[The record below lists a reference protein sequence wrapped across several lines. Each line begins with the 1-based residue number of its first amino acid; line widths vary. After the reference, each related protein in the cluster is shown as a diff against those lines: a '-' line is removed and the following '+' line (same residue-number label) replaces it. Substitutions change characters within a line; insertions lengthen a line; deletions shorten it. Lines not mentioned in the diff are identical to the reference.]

1 MVRISKF
8 ALTLLSAT
16 AVAVPAGAA
25 GPPIAYAKEVGAGF
39 SIFVTN
45 PNATGTLKLYSGP
58 AKNSLIVDMNPN
70 LSGGFNE
77 LAVVASRTTGFKIV
91 RYSDAGVVQ
100 PIQTF
105 DDGCYVDS
113 LDYHPA
119 NGSLLV
125 VRRCTNPQL
134 VEVVVWTNGTYG
146 SPIASTDGMNSSYR
160 SARWLGDGSGF
171 LVRYGEVGVGT
182 VIQRRNV
189 SNFAAPSTVWSST
202 DLSAALNLDTARC
215 AGDLDATCMK
225 FLYGDG
231 SDRVREVHFD
241 DMGTISDTVVVANG
255 WGGRYSPNNGRI
267 LYRVRV
273 KGGFTL
279 NVTNPEQQTAA
290 KAVYNDADWRP

>member
-16 AVAVPAGAA
+16 AVAVPAEAA
-25 GPPIAYAKEVGAGF
+25 GPPIAYAKEVGSGF

>member
-100 PIQTF
+100 PIQT
-105 DDGCYVDS
+105 S
-113 LDYHPA
+113 MTAAMSTALIII
-119 NGSLLV
+119 
-125 VRRCTNPQL
+125 RRTGRC
-134 VEVVVWTNGTYG
+134 
-146 SPIASTDGMNSSYR
+146 
-160 SARWLGDGSGF
+160 
-171 LVRYGEVGVGT
+171 
-182 VIQRRNV
+182 
-189 SNFAAPSTVWSST
+189 WSS
-202 DLSAALNLDTARC
+202 
-215 AGDLDATCMK
+215 GDAQTRSWSRSWSGRMA
-225 FLYGDG
+225 
-231 SDRVREVHFD
+231 H
-241 DMGTISDTVVVANG
+241 MG
-255 WGGRYSPNNGRI
+255 
-267 LYRVRV
+267 
-273 KGGFTL
+273 
-279 NVTNPEQQTAA
+279 
-290 KAVYNDADWRP
+290 RPSLRPTE